1 VDVFLET
8 GRLVLRRFT
17 AADADLLVELD
28 SDPAVVRHLTGRPT
42 KRARIAAKVLPS
54 ILAGY
59 ERPPGLGWFA
69 AHARPDL
76 EFLGWIGLRPDDD
89 RPDVA
94 ELGYRLRRAAWGH
107 GYATEGARALVAHAF
122 TRTPVTLVHADT
134 MAVNTASRRVME
146 KVGLRYESTF
156 FEDWAHPL
164 PGAELGDV
172 RYVLERAAWQAAS
185 QRKYLQDLS

>member
-1 VDVFLET
+1 MT
-8 GRLVLRRFT
+8 NASCRR
-17 AADADLLVELD
+17 
-28 SDPAVVRHLTGRPT
+28 S
-42 KRARIAAKVLPS
+42 S
-54 ILAGY
+54 AGY
-59 ERPPGLGWFA
+59 ERPPGLGCVRR
-69 AHARPDL
+69 ARHGRTC

-89 RPDVA
+89 RPDAA

-122 TRTPVTLVHADT
+122 TRTPVTLVHAET

-156 FEDWAHPL
+156 FENWAHPL

-172 RYVLERAAWQAAS
+172 RYVLDRAAWHAAS

>member
-1 VDVFLET
+1 MDVFLET
-8 GRLVLRRFT
+8 DRLVLRRFT
-17 AADADLLVELD
+17 TDDVDLLVELD
-28 SDPAVVRHLTGRPT
+28 SDPEVMRHLTGRPT
-42 KRARIAAKVLPS
+42 KRTRIVAKVLPA

-59 ERPPGLGWFA
+59 DRPPGLGTFA
-69 AHARPDL
+69 AHAKPDL
-76 EFLGWIGLRPDDD
+76 EFLGWIGLGTEDD
-89 RPDVA
+89 PPGTA

-134 MAVNTASRRVME
+134 MAVNRASRRVLE
-146 KVGLRYESTF
+146 KVGLRHESTF

-172 RYVLERAAWQAAS
+172 RYVLDRAAWCAAS
-185 QRKYLQDLS
+185 QRKNLQDLS